1 MKYLLLSIALALAT
15 SPAQA
20 NPIAIAIAIA
30 EAEADAPKVKPAP
43 KPAPVKS
50 VIGRQYNTR
59 PRKGYAYVEPN
70 TYSAYVNHLASDIH
84 GFERSWLVTQT
95 SQQLFA
101 LHSDAHNNCVD
112 EAKAVRPTKQL
123 HASTRL
129 YTPPAVRSSGCPNG
143 QCAKPQRRF
152 FR

>member
-1 MKYLLLSIALALAT
+1 MKYLLLLSLVLCVG
-15 SPAQA
+15 PARA

-30 EAEADAPKVKPAP
+30 EAEAGAPKVKPAP

-84 GFERSWLVTQT
+84 GFERSWLVTQK
-95 SQQLFA
+95 SAQLFA

-112 EAKAVRPTKQL
+112 EAKAVRKLSIQTKVPNLAQ
-123 HASTRL
+123 
-129 YTPPAVRSSGCPNG
+129 TPVRSGCPNG
-143 QCAKPQRRF
+143 QCSKPQRRF
-152 FR
+152 FRR